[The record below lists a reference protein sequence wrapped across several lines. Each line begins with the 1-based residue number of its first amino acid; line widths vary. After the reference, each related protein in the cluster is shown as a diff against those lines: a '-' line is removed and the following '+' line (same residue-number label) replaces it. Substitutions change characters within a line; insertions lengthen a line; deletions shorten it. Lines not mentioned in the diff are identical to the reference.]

1 MSDIALSL
9 VLGIGL
15 AAATGFRVFLPML
28 IVSAGA
34 YTGHLPLA
42 ESFSWLGTSSA
53 LIMLGVATIVE
64 ILAYYI
70 PGLDNLLDALATP
83 AALVAGTIV
92 SAAVMTDVPP
102 MVKWTAAVIAGGG
115 IAGITQGA
123 IAMLRANS
131 TVWTGGL
138 GNFIIATAELA
149 GALVVSLAAPV
160 AALALV
166 ILFLWLT
173 TRLLRRL
180 LRGMRPSTAEK

>member
-1 MSDIALSL
+1 MMAIRSSD
-9 VLGIGL
+9 
-15 AAATGFRVFLPML
+15 
-28 IVSAGA
+28 SAG
-34 YTGHLPLA
+34 
-42 ESFSWLGTSSA
+42 
-53 LIMLGVATIVE
+53 
-64 ILAYYI
+64 
-70 PGLDNLLDALATP
+70 
-83 AALVAGTIV
+83 
-92 SAAVMTDVPP
+92 